1 MKKLILSGLIAI
13 GTIVSGSAIAQSIP
27 KIVKASLTKA
37 YPTVKNVHWDK
48 ENTNYEAGFKLDG
61 KDMSILMDSKGGVLE
76 TETAIS
82 TKELPAGVFS
92 YLKTKFG
99 SSYKISETAFIVKA
113 DGTKIYEAEVKR
125 LDYMFDTSGK
135 FIKAQKD

>member
-1 MKKLILSGLIAI
+1 MKKLILSGFIAI
-13 GTIVSGSAIAQSIP
+13 GTMISSSSFAQSIP
-27 KIVKASLTKA
+27 AMVKASLTKA

-48 ENTNYEAGFKLDG
+48 ENPNYEAGFKLDG
-61 KDMSILMDSKGGVLE
+61 KEMSILMDSKGSILE

-99 SSYKISETAFIVKA
+99 AAYKISETAFIVKA
-113 DGTKIYEAEVKR
+113 DGTKIYEAEVKG